1 METEGEVLTKFELI
15 EINRYLFCYIVNEG
29 TKAK

>member
-15 EINRYLFCYIVNEG
+15 EINGYLFCYIVDEEM
-29 TKAK
+29 KEK